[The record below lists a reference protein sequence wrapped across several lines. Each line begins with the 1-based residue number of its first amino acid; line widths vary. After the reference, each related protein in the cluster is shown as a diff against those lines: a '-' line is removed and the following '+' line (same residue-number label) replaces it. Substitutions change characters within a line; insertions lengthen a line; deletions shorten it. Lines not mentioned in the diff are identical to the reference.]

1 MISSRHYAGGIIEER
16 NEMKRLLVIV
26 LGLVFAMPVMAEEVD
41 RTLDAAPDGKI
52 DVSNIAGTIT
62 LIGWSRNQVEVTGTL
77 GRNVKELVFERDGD
91 KVTIQVKIPRKGGR
105 GTDAELTIRV
115 PENSSLDVSAVSADI
130 SVEGVRGVQRL
141 QTVSGDVETESF
153 DSDVSAESVS
163 GDVDVEANK
172 SDTETNIRTVSG
184 DVTLAGG
191 SGIVRG
197 GSVSGG
203 VVIDEGTFSRAH
215 LGTVNGDVI
224 FRAGLRKDG
233 RFSAE
238 TVNGD
243 VDVEF
248 AGDVAARIEVETFN
262 GRIRN
267 CFGPEPKR
275 TSKYTPGLELSFT
288 EGGGDGRVEISTMNG
303 DVNLCKK

>member
-1 MISSRHYAGGIIEER
+1 
-16 NEMKRLLVIV
+16 MKRLLVVVI
-26 LGLVFAMPVMAEEVD
+26 GLMFAMPLMAEEVD

-115 PENSSLDVSAVSADI
+115 PENSSLDVSGVSADI

-153 DSDVSAESVS
+153 DNDVSAESVS
-163 GDVDVEANK
+163 GDVDVEGNK

-191 SGIVRG
+191 AGVVRA

-203 VVIDEGTFSRAH
+203 VVIDDGTFSRAH

-224 FRAGLRKDG
+224 FRAGLRKNG
-233 RFSAE
+233 RFLAE

-248 AGDVAARIEVETFN
+248 AGDVAAKIEVETFN

-267 CFGPEPKR
+267 CFGPEPER

-288 EGGGDGRVEISTMNG
+288 AGSGTGRVEISTMNG

>member
-1 MISSRHYAGGIIEER
+1 
-16 NEMKRLLVIV
+16 MKRLFVIV
-26 LGLVFAMPVMAEEVD
+26 LGLVFAMPLLAEEVD
-41 RTLDAAPDGKI
+41 RTLDAAPDGEV
-52 DVSNIAGTIT
+52 DVSNIAGSIE
-62 LIGWSRNQVEVTGTL
+62 LVGWSRNQVEVTGTL

-91 KVTIQVKIPRKGGR
+91 NVTIQVKVPRKSGR
-105 GTDAELTIRV
+105 GSGADLTIRV
-115 PENSSLDVSAVSADI
+115 PENSSIDVSGVSADI

-153 DSDVSAESVS
+153 DNDVSAESVS
-163 GDVDVEANK
+163 GDVDVEGDK
-172 SDTETNIRTVSG
+172 GDTETNIGTVSG

-191 SGIVRG
+191 SGVVRA
-197 GSVSGG
+197 GSVSGD
-203 VVIDEGTFSRAH
+203 VVIDEGTFSRAE

-243 VDVEF
+243 MDVEF
-248 AGDVAARIEVETFN
+248 AGDVSARIEVETFN
-262 GRIRN
+262 GSIRN
-267 CFGPEPKR
+267 CFGPEPQR

-288 EGGGDGRVEISTMNG
+288 EGSGDGRVEISTMNG
-303 DVNLCKK
+303 DVSLCKK